1 MAVLRLLE
9 LAFIA
14 SCFSLTSALLR
25 NGRLRGNTMPMPVMP
40 VMPVIG
46 IEGTTSYAVTSLA
59 DELPPY
65 DTVYY
70 FDQLIDHNDPSLG
83 TFQQR
88 YWHFYEPGKWC
99 IPCAK
104 HSLLLIVI

>member
-25 NGRLRGNTMPMPVMP
+25 NGRLRGNTMPMP

-88 YWHFYEPGKWC
+88 YWHTYEFYEPGK
-99 IPCAK
+99 
-104 HSLLLIVI
+104 